1 MTMTQIRYF
10 LTVAQELSFS
20 KAAELLY
27 VSQPAISRQMA
38 QLEQELEVRLFDRTN
53 QGVAMTEAGEQ
64 FAAFFRDSQRN
75 FQDLVISTRRQSGA
89 VHGSIRMGCTE
100 GWDLSAFFPQL
111 SASLAQRYP
120 DLTLNLS
127 GFNLD
132 HILHAL
138 ERSEVD
144 VILTNESLL
153 HSRERVSSA
162 VLTRRRGIL
171 LFSAQHRLAGKPG
184 LALEDFRDEPF
195 YVTAPPTMKEATI
208 ELLSLCA
215 DADFLPNIEY
225 VSTLSTAYMKL
236 TSGRG
241 VLLCNDWMM
250 ARNNPLFTTLPLHI
264 YRNISL
270 AWLTENHSDLV
281 QLLIRELQRSFQAG
295 DDLAPGIK

>member
-1 MTMTQIRYF
+1 MTLTQIRYF

-38 QLEQELEVRLFDRTN
+38 QLEQELGVRLFDRTN
-53 QGVAMTEAGEQ
+53 QGVSMTEAGEQ
-64 FAAFFRDSQRN
+64 FAAFFRDSQRS
-75 FQDLVISTRRQSGA
+75 FQDLVAAARQQSGS
-89 VHGSIRMGCTE
+89 VHGAIRMGCTE

-138 ERSEVD
+138 ERGEVD
-144 VILTNESLL
+144 VILTNGSLL
-153 HSRERVSSA
+153 HGRDRVSSA

-171 LFSAQHRLAGKPG
+171 LFSARHRLAQKPG

-195 YVTAPPTMKEATI
+195 YVTAPPSMKEATI

-225 VSTLSTAYMKL
+225 VSSLSAAYMKL
-236 TSGRG
+236 SSGRG

-281 QLLIRELQRSFQAG
+281 QLLIRELQRTFQAG
-295 DDLAPGIK
+295 DDQPEL

>member
-1 MTMTQIRYF
+1 MTLTQIRYF
-10 LTVAQELSFS
+10 ITVAQELSFS

-53 QGVAMTEAGEQ
+53 QGVTLTEAGER
-64 FAAFFRDSQRN
+64 FSAFFQDSQRN
-75 FQDLVISTRRQSGA
+75 FQDLVSSARRQSGA
-89 VHGSIRMGCTE
+89 VHGAIRMGCTE

-111 SASLAQRYP
+111 STSLSQRYP
-120 DLTLNLS
+120 DLALNLS

-138 ERSEVD
+138 ERGDVD
-144 VILTNESLL
+144 VVLTNDSLL
-153 HSRERVSSA
+153 HGRDRVSSA

-171 LFSAQHRLAGKPG
+171 LFSAQHRLAHKPG

-215 DADFLPNIEY
+215 DAEFLPDIEY
-225 VSTLSTAYMKL
+225 VSTLSAAYMKL

-281 QLLIRELQRSFQAG
+281 QLLIRELQHCFESASDQ
-295 DDLAPGIK
+295 PEP